1 MPTMPTMRIT
11 ARGWSVLVVSTAVG
25 VIGRLLGS
33 LELLCAGL
41 AGALTFAVAIVLSTA
56 TRRPRVHFERR
67 VPAEV
72 FADDEVRIELEA
84 SSGSR
89 RTPTLTVEE
98 HTGPDTSRTFGLA
111 AMKPR
116 LSRTIRYDFAAGG
129 RGMRLL
135 GPCAV
140 TRTDRLGFTRRAG
153 TIGETTSMIVWPQ
166 PRLADIPD
174 TYAKSESV
182 PASVATA
189 GIDRDLLDIRP
200 FVDGDELRRIHW
212 RTTART
218 GQLMV
223 RSDAASTERARP
235 LIVLDARERAHT
247 AGSLE
252 LALSLVCGYAMTDSY
267 APQVII
273 ATRLGAIT
281 HTERADTLDALAGV
295 PVAGGRPQATE
306 ALVVAV
312 GDIPDLLVAG
322 PHTEVEGVLRQA
334 RVVLRCGADG
344 ATYTVSRNNGL
355 RP

>member
-1 MPTMPTMRIT
+1 MATVRTMRIT

-41 AGALTFAVAIVLSTA
+41 AGAFTFAAAIVLATA
-56 TRRPRVHFERR
+56 SRRPHVHFERR

-72 FADDEVRIELEA
+72 FADDEVCIELVA

-98 HTGPDTSRTFGLA
+98 HTGPDASRTFGLA
-111 AMKPR
+111 AMQPHR
-116 LSRTIRYDFAAGG
+116 SRTIRYDFAAGG
-129 RGMRLL
+129 RGIRLL

-140 TRTDRLGFTRRAG
+140 TRTDRVGFTRRAC
-153 TIGETTSMIVWPQ
+153 TIGGATSMIVWPR

-174 TYAKSESV
+174 TYAKLESV

-223 RSDAASTERARP
+223 RSDATSIERARP

-252 LALSLVCGYAMTDSY
+252 LALALVCGYAMTDSY
-267 APQVII
+267 APQVTI
-273 ATRLGAIT
+273 ATRLGAT
-281 HTERADTLDALAGV
+281 SHTERAGTLDALAGV
-295 PVAGGRPQATE
+295 PVAGGRPQAVE
-306 ALVVAV
+306 ALVVAM

-322 PHTEVEGVLRQA
+322 PHTEVQGMLCQA
-334 RVVLRCGADG
+334 RVVLRCSADG
-344 ATYTVSRNNGL
+344 VTYTVSRNSGQH
-355 RP
+355 P